1 MSGGYTK
8 LFSDIVDSSIWNEDA
23 PTCKVW
29 VTLLALSNADGY
41 VRGSVG
47 WLSSKARVTPE
58 QCQTAIEK
66 FSGPD
71 PSSRTPDNDGRRIE
85 ILEDGWLILNYL
97 TFRDRLSN
105 DPKACA
111 VRERVR
117 KHRQKH
123 YALRNASSVTCV
135 TPASASV
142 SVTDS
147 SSINGSDM
155 TVFLKLKSDLV
166 VLYKRTDDRLTYE
179 EERSLLEVSKRPKA
193 AEELEELKAFK
204 EREEFFPQSLCALLS
219 GWSTALDRSRN
230 KPVPVKPKSIHEQQ
244 LESIKN
250 L

>member
-142 SVTDS
+142 SVTTYS
-147 SSINGSDM
+147 PINGSDM
-155 TVFLKLKSDLV
+155 TVFLKLKSGLAL
-166 VLYKRTDDRLTYE
+166 LYKRTNDRLTYE
-179 EERSLLEVSKRPKA
+179 EERCLLEVSKRPDV
-193 AEELEELKAFK
+193 EVEFEELKNYK
-204 EREEFFPQSLCALLS
+204 PRTECFPRSVQALLA
-219 GWSTALDRSRN
+219 GWDKTLDQSRN
-230 KPVPVKPKSIHEQQ
+230 EPEVAKPKTLIDKELDS
-244 LESIKN
+244 L
-250 L
+250 